1 MANKCKLYELG
12 GKGINTGVIY
22 HGSGTWSFM
31 METSFVRIKQNLEE
45 SFLAL
50 FLYVFF
56 LIYGKVS
63 SAFFTFAGN
72 LSRWLNVAE
81 ILAVGESHLFFFC
94 TK

>member
-56 LIYGKVS
+56 FNIWQS
-63 SAFFTFAGN
+63 FFSFFFTFAGN

-81 ILAVGESHLFFFC
+81 ILAVGESHLFFLY
-94 TK
+94 